1 MSVKEDK
8 EIFLEENKDISDLE
22 RQRMTNIDKVLGT
35 STHFHETKV
44 FEERLDSE
52 HVMERKIVKLE

>member
-1 MSVKEDK
+1 MQNLDK
-8 EIFLEENKDISDLE
+8 I
-22 RQRMTNIDKVLGT
+22 LGT